1 MTTTAAYTGWRKSTY
16 SDDGNCVEVGH
27 SDSGSIGVRDS
38 KNPFGPILDFD
49 QDSWAAFTRHIRTG
63 RLDR

>member
-1 MTTTAAYTGWRKSTY
+1 MIPPVYTGWRKSTR

-27 SDSGSIGVRDS
+27 SDDGSIGVRDS
-38 KNPFGPILDFD
+38 KDLAGPVLGFD
-49 QDSWAAFTRHIRTG
+49 QASWTAFTREVRTG